1 MEEPSVIYRRIYYR
15 LKEPNPLFT
24 KWVEELKNEAEK
36 KNSKSKFIL
45 AEALDSLKKFPLPL
59 ESGRDCI
66 ILRGF
71 GKTLCSMLDD
81 KLEEY
86 KRTNNS
92 PSSLNSNNSF
102 SLNKDLS
109 KKTKFAS
116 NKNISFNYVE
126 NDKVYE
132 AEICND
138 ISDDKIQNLLDS
150 NNIPHTSTQ
159 NRNIDT
165 LKNYEIRDNISSPK
179 NVHDLLN
186 KYKNLDD
193 LLDPKN
199 AKGTVNSNKTNKK
212 PKGTKIS
219 PTLSTDVGNKNID
232 NPSSLISPRK
242 ALKTIK
248 QYDKRKKLSIEHKFH
263 RISTS
268 SDSEISDGDSGGYI
282 KRIDSPSKISQK
294 NISQEKR
301 LVDKNIFPEENDEVH
316 EIAISSDS
324 DDNYNLNSSPGLSQ
338 GTKAKFA
345 KISKQLDVSIDN
357 SNKKLNASQISQNS
371 SFKENPELHELY
383 SDDLGN
389 HRVYN
394 IDTSSDSDDIYSRS
408 HKKPIEFNEN
418 SSVCSNQNI
427 DDLECPRLPETSPKF
442 SNNDDAYSIENFP
455 NSNDILNKYKT
466 GSQVCNMKRKSPNT
480 RAASKIS
487 KIMIMTKK
495 RSKIVKNANDIL
507 SAKVTEYEDTSA
519 NKQSADTSPEPS
531 EVDFICNTNSNQ
543 IINNDNNISEE
554 KGNQNKLSNN
564 INSILDAIDN
574 NKKPEAQKRGNSK
587 TSKLYSPAYRSGP
600 YALLIALI
608 KLHHENKFS
617 VSKDELQTKAQPY
630 CDKVFVPTDKSI
642 RYTAWSSMST
652 LITKNLVQKTGRPA
666 KFSITE
672 DGISVAEELLKK
684 YVETNQEG
692 DFEDN
697 IGQQVSTSQKETLSQ
712 KNKRNAPKT
721 TEIEAVI
728 FPPNSFEIILLV
740 DTQETSGMAKRA
752 YDETIQVLT
761 EIKVQYE
768 IRRLN
773 VGDFAWICRDDSKR
787 ELLLPYIVERKR
799 MDDFG
804 SSIRDG
810 RFKEQKFR
818 LKQCGIQNLLY
829 LIESY
834 GRNEHTGLP
843 IASLFQAACNTS
855 IQDDFILKFTNT
867 HRDSMMYLAVLTRML
882 MENISNKT
890 LVSCP
895 KENLKKFDFN
905 DTIIAL
911 MDFTEFQNS
920 SKKTRKYTV
929 QNMFVKHLMRIK
941 GISMDKALA
950 IVAKHPTPQDLYE
963 AFNASSST
971 INKDLL
977 TNIQCGPLNRKIGP
991 AMSETLYH
999 LFTLEKYS

>member
-36 KNSKSKFIL
+36 KNNKSKFIL

-86 KRTNNS
+86 KRTNNL

-427 DDLECPRLPETSPKF
+427 DDLGQNKKNNSQCDNSQKSSGEKKFTEMSTDKDELLENLEKNRVHNIDVVSESDDELDKFNTANISPAHNSRKIKLYTSENIALTNAKIGNKYINNDKSNDFLEHYKEPSKRFNGKTIFSKQIDIDNVFDIDDSSNSECPRLPETSPKF

-455 NSNDILNKYKT
+455 NSNDILSKYKT

-487 KIMIMTKK
+487 KIMNHDEVCIIDPSPPSDDISDDQLTSYNLNDRK

-519 NKQSADTSPEPS
+519 NKQSAGSKSYSNIQSKSKDVLSKYWESNGIMHIDTSPEPS

-543 IINNDNNISEE
+543 IINNDNNISEK

-740 DTQETSGMAKRA
+740 DTQETSG
-752 YDETIQVLT
+752 
-761 EIKVQYE
+761 
-768 IRRLN
+768 
-773 VGDFAWICRDDSKR
+773 
-787 ELLLPYIVERKR
+787 
-799 MDDFG
+799 
-804 SSIRDG
+804 
-810 RFKEQKFR
+810 
-818 LKQCGIQNLLY
+818 
-829 LIESY
+829 
-834 GRNEHTGLP
+834 
-843 IASLFQAACNTS
+843 
-855 IQDDFILKFTNT
+855 
-867 HRDSMMYLAVLTRML
+867 
-882 MENISNKT
+882 
-890 LVSCP
+890 
-895 KENLKKFDFN
+895 
-905 DTIIAL
+905 
-911 MDFTEFQNS
+911 
-920 SKKTRKYTV
+920 
-929 QNMFVKHLMRIK
+929 
-941 GISMDKALA
+941 
-950 IVAKHPTPQDLYE
+950 
-963 AFNASSST
+963 
-971 INKDLL
+971 
-977 TNIQCGPLNRKIGP
+977 
-991 AMSETLYH
+991 
-999 LFTLEKYS
+999 